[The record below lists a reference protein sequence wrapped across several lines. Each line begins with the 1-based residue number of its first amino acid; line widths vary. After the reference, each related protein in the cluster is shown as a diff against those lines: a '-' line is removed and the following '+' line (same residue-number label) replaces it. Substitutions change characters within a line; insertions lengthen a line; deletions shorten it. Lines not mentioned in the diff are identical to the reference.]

1 MKILIIIAAI
11 IFASEVYGQDTKVL
25 TLTELA
31 ASPAG
36 IKCSTALPERPHT
49 LLRDRN
55 FREAT
60 TLIEVTIIPGGEIE
74 SVVVKEPSGY
84 KAWDAASIK
93 AMGRIRCDLGQPVT
107 ATVKATEKLSLKI
120 RQ

>member
-1 MKILIIIAAI
+1 MKPLIIIATL
-11 IFASEVYGQDTKVL
+11 IFASTTYGQDTKVL

-74 SVVVKEPSGY
+74 SVIVKESSGY
-84 KAWDAASIK
+84 KAWDTASIK

-107 ATVKATEKLSLKI
+107 VTVKATSKLSLQVQ
-120 RQ
+120 R